1 MKQFGESTA
10 KKLTLDSVPVES
22 IYNFEGENYKEKQ
35 KVNISVLFLNFK
47 KIIFKFR
54 NHRMNI
60 AEVSLL
66 SEPLMFLSPR
76 LKTSDCLLRHL
87 PGK

>member
-35 KVNISVLFLNFK
+35 KVSITMLSLEFLFK
-47 KIIFKFR
+47 
-54 NHRMNI
+54 
-60 AEVSLL
+60 
-66 SEPLMFLSPR
+66 
-76 LKTSDCLLRHL
+76 
-87 PGK
+87 

>member
-35 KVNISVLFLNFK
+35 KVNITVLSLNFDEISFQMTSILQK
-47 KIIFKFR
+47 VLKANEI
-54 NHRMNI
+54 
-60 AEVSLL
+60 
-66 SEPLMFLSPR
+66 SE
-76 LKTSDCLLRHL
+76 
-87 PGK
+87 